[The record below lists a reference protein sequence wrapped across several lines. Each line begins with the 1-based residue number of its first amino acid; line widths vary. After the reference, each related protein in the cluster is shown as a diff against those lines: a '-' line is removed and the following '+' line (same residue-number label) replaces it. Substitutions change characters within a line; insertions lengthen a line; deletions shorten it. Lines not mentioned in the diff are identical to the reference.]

1 MPVRRHGFALFL
13 RHSKKSLFAYIPIRD
28 SLEAFRQGRQGAMVG
43 IAYAAAIGVV
53 LVAVATTVLDG
64 IVAGVVLASLLTF
77 VWRTK

>member
-1 MPVRRHGFALFL
+1 
-13 RHSKKSLFAYIPIRD
+13 
-28 SLEAFRQGRQGAMVG
+28 MVG

-53 LVAVATTVLDG
+53 LVAVATTVWAG